1 MDAITEVIIDT
12 IVRRPPSPIRPSHI
26 LMAESYKVQPPF
38 YDRNSP
44 PPPALPLL
52 VAQTD
57 LYAYVLQ
64 PSPLVAQDSLPK
76 AITVLRKVSKPE
88 CNASTVKNR
97 LTRVL
102 DQWSSFANDSS
113 ESDNGKLSTD
123 CEEDQLESEDGNI
136 TSDSAHLIKKPAG
149 EAGRPG
155 RGGYSLDQAMGTHGW
170 DGESLKKL
178 KVCHTIGN
186 ASSLTRSQA
195 FVNNLV
201 AKHLDESLTFSG
213 QKPHLILTVQDA
225 VRGFS
230 FQSAATDNE
239 LQATEKFPTLEDFAG
254 LWPLTDLV
262 KLRLHYTSTQMRKK
276 AADVR
281 APTPGPSKKVRTRAQ
296 DKGKGKVCHSTTI
309 LAVH

>member
-1 MDAITEVIIDT
+1 
-12 IVRRPPSPIRPSHI
+12 
-26 LMAESYKVQPPF
+26 MAESYKAQPPF

-64 PSPLVAQDSLPK
+64 PLPLVAQDSLPK
-76 AITVLRKVSKPE
+76 AITILRKVSKPE
-88 CNASTVKNR
+88 CDASTVKNR
-97 LTRVL
+97 LARVL
-102 DQWSSFANDSS
+102 DQWSSFASNSS

-155 RGGYSLDQAMGTHGW
+155 RGGYSLDQVMGTHGW
-170 DGESLKKL
+170 DGELFKKL
-178 KVCHTIGN
+178 KVCHAIRN
-186 ASSLTRSQA
+186 ALSLTRSQA

-201 AKHLDESLTFSG
+201 TKHLDERLTFSG

-225 VRGFS
+225 VCGVS
-230 FQSAATDNE
+230 FQNAVTDNE
-239 LQATEKFPTLEDFAG
+239 LQATEKFENFAR
-254 LWPLTDLV
+254 LWPLTDLI
-262 KLRLHYTSTQMRKK
+262 KLRLHYTSMQMRKK

-281 APTPGPSKKVRTRAQ
+281 APTPGLSKKVRTRAR
-296 DKGKGKVCHSTTI
+296 DKGKGKVCHLTMI
-309 LAVH
+309 LADH